1 MPFTKPFEK
10 LSYEQEID
18 PDVCPMPEPL
28 RTKLNII
35 IPLMWLFFISFVS
48 RVIFAPL
55 MPAIEN
61 DLNFSHAQAGR
72 LFFIVS
78 IGSLL
83 APLISGFIS
92 SRIFHRR
99 SLAFAASLSAII
111 LLLFQFSND
120 LWSIR
125 ILMIFVG
132 IAAGLHLPS
141 AVPVIGAEV
150 QKKDIGKAMSIHQ
163 LAPPMGFISAPFIT
177 ALFINW
183 ISWRYILMLWGIV
196 LLLSAIIFYFKGKG
210 GNFPGKILNPE
221 NVKAVFKIP
230 AFWIIILLLA
240 SAMGGSIGIYTILP
254 LFLVNQRGI
263 DLSTAN
269 IIIGFAQIT
278 GLIVIFL
285 SGWLVDKFGQ
295 KPVMAMSL
303 ITAGI
308 ATILLGTLTDIGL
321 IIIIFIQ
328 PILIN
333 AFFPGCFAALASA
346 APPSLRSV
354 ATAMGPPL
362 AFVIGGGFIPAMI
375 GYLGEA
381 YSFSTGIIIA
391 GIFMLVV
398 VFFILYLKFKN
409 YADDPGC

>member
-28 RTKLNII
+28 KTKLNIV
-35 IPLMWLFFISFVS
+35 IPIMWLFFISFVS

-55 MPAIEN
+55 MPAIQN
-61 DLNFSHAQAGR
+61 DLGFSHTQAGR
-72 LFFIVS
+72 LFLIVS

-83 APLISGFIS
+83 APLIAGLIS
-92 SRIFHRR
+92 SRIYHRR
-99 SLAFAASLSAII
+99 SLALAALLSAVV
-111 LLLFQFSND
+111 LASFLFTND
-120 LWSIR
+120 IWGIR

-141 AVPVIGAEV
+141 AVPVIGAEI

-163 LAPPMGFISAPFIT
+163 LAPPMGFISAPFIA
-177 ALFINW
+177 ALFIDW
-183 ISWRYILMLWGIV
+183 LSWRYILLIWAVVM
-196 LLLSAIIFYFKGKG
+196 LLSAIIFYVKGKG
-210 GNFPGKILNPE
+210 GNFPGKVLNPE

-240 SAMGGSIGIYTILP
+240 SAMGGSVGIYTVLP

-269 IIIGFAQIT
+269 IIIGLAQVT
-278 GLIVIFL
+278 GLIIIFM

-308 ATILLGTLTDIGL
+308 ATIFLGTLTDLGL
-321 IIIIFIQ
+321 IIVIFIQ
-328 PILIN
+328 PVLVN
-333 AFFPGCFAALASA
+333 AFFPGCFAALSSA

-354 ATAMGPPL
+354 ATAMGPPI
-362 AFVIGGGFIPAMI
+362 AFVIGGGIIPAMI

-391 GIFMLVV
+391 GIFMLAV
-398 VFFILYLKFKN
+398 VFLILFLNFKN